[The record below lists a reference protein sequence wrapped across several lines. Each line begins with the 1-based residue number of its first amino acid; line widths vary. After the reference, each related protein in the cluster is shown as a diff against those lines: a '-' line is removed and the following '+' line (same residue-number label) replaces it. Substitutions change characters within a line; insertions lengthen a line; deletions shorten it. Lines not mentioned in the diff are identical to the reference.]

1 MPEVL
6 DLTFFLF
13 AIPAVIFAGV
23 SKGGFGSGAAFAAT
37 PLLALILEPGAAVGL
52 MLPLLMLMD
61 VTALKPY
68 WKKWDGPSAWAL
80 VLGSI
85 PGVILGALVYRAV
98 NPDVFRVLIGLVA
111 LGFVAFQG
119 AIKLQLYRPSG
130 RRMSRTGGRIAG
142 AVAGL
147 TSFISHAGGPPAA
160 VFLLSR
166 GLDKTTY
173 QATTVVTFWAINLF
187 KFMPYAFL
195 GIFTWQTAKAD
206 LFLIPF
212 AVFGVW
218 LGVWAHRMFS
228 DRTYFALT
236 YVLLTVTGIKLIF
249 DALT

>member
-6 DLTFFLF
+6 DLTFFAL

-37 PLLALILEPGAAVGL
+37 PLLALILEPGAAIGL

-68 WKKWDGPSAWAL
+68 WKRWDGPAAWAL
-80 VLGSI
+80 
-85 PGVILGALVYRAV
+85 ILGAVPGIALGAALYRV
-98 NPDVFRVLIGLVA
+98 TDPDVFRLLIGVIA
-111 LGFVAFQG
+111 LGFVGFQ
-119 AIKLQLYRPSG
+119 AARKLGLYDPAARH
-130 RRMSRTGGRIAG
+130 MSLAGGRVAG
-142 AVAGL
+142 LVAGL

-173 QATTVVTFWAINLF
+173 QATTVITFWAINIL
-187 KFMPYAFL
+187 KFVPYAFL

-212 AVFGVW
+212 AVLGVW

-228 DRTYFALT
+228 DRAYFALT
-236 YVLLTVTGIKLIF
+236 YALLTVTGSKLIW